1 MRRSF
6 VVLALLAMMIG
17 LRALQTQTSPP
28 GTDPLTLAAIGFV
41 VLAAFALAELGGHLG
56 LPKVTGYIVTG
67 VVLGPHALDILS
79 PQVVSDMRMFNDLA
93 LGLIATSAGVELDA
107 KAIGRRWRALSITT
121 GIKVAM
127 LPLTVG
133 AVFVGVQSVWAPMPL
148 DSPEA
153 TLGMA
158 AIFSAL
164 ALGTSPSI
172 SLAVLSETGAKG
184 PLSDL
189 TLSLAVL
196 KDVVVV
202 VCLAVATAVALTLLD
217 PTTGLD
223 ATVLLSVGVHLA
235 EELGLGLALAGLL
248 YLYIR
253 FVGAEM
259 LLFVAAMILVVTNVC
274 EWLHLQPLL
283 TFIMAGFIIRNFTPH
298 GHDLLHPLEVVALP
312 VFVVFFT
319 NAGAGVN
326 VPATLAILPFALLLC
341 TMRALTFYVAGR
353 VGAAAGGESPV
364 VQRVAW
370 MAYLPQAG
378 VTLGLVGIASLEVPT
393 LSTEIVE
400 LGMAVVAINLLAGP
414 VTLRLALDRA
424 GELPAAPAPADH
436 EAPAEPSSEPRELP
450 AVLEAPALR
459 ELLTRLHA
467 ALTEPW
473 AQWRERELR
482 PATERWHRGLC
493 TSVDPRAREHG
504 AAIVQRALERVVLE
518 DLRDRAAGLHEA
530 VARQLEQLRAL
541 PQTLM
546 VPLEVRNAR
555 PQPDDPWR
563 TRWLKHLASAGALL
577 RGRAGRRTRRVPV
590 RITARTVIEPAVA
603 RVAEESLRDWQR
615 FEVEC
620 LETLEQAALGTRG
633 LAEVPDELAARERLL
648 RDKIAANVDASL
660 WAAVRELAR
669 QLAVAGAAGERRPV
683 RYSDVE
689 RELAASRRRLDE
701 DAAGWP
707 ARRRAAVERLR
718 FTAESELVEHRV
730 RARLQ
735 QEVIEPLDAAF
746 ARAGE
751 LVVDQ
756 LRRLDALPHAATLVD
771 ADAWSRAEAQVR
783 AVLPKPVVKELRT
796 LATRVR
802 RATSGDVA
810 GVELRA
816 FMAEGEEQI
825 TVVASL
831 ASLARAARPAQADI
845 VVVDARMLE
854 EVQLAGRM
862 LPLMDECLSD
872 AAVAFSAVRDQM
884 QEVESLAEFGLEAAK
899 RSVSEGG
906 PATAVDEALE
916 RGHAML
922 QALQVGACQG
932 WQASRPRLLDA
943 ISGMAEQL
951 SELVTVTAGGEQG
964 HATTRVDRLTWLRMR
979 AERAVA
985 RAWATGLGI
994 VRTLRTGEVGQ
1005 AAEDLALRYRLRVG
1019 AQRLDAHAIR
1029 SFLDDQRAL
1038 RRTRLSGLPG
1048 SLFTTEPLRDPRLL
1062 VANREALTAIVRAER
1077 AWQAQPAAGNAVLVA
1092 GPTGTGKS
1100 STLGIAQLKL
1110 ATRRVITVRHPGDQG
1125 GPDALEG
1132 SGSSLR
1138 AALAR
1143 ALGVAE
1149 DDAIVQASLR
1159 SAPTTVVIDDL
1170 HRLFPP
1176 SDEGLAALEAFVAL
1190 VVGSQAHTFWLLSMA
1205 EESLA
1210 VWQGLVPLD
1219 EAFPCRIHLQ
1229 APEPAQLR
1237 EILEA
1242 RRELGGQRCE
1252 YPAPRGLG
1260 RGLGKLLRR
1269 SPQDVYVRRLAAASG
1284 GSLRRAL
1291 ALFRAHAEPEGE
1303 LLRLRPLASLSWRL
1317 PFVQQ
1322 LREEAQAILALLV
1335 RHVRLPARAIAPSL
1349 GLQEADVEVH
1359 LRFLVASG
1367 LVELA
1372 AGQYAITELVRDDV
1386 VLALREAGAIGGGAA

>member
-1 MRRSF
+1 MRRLF
-6 VVLALLAMMIG
+6 VVLALLVMMVG
-17 LRALQTQTSPP
+17 LRALQTQTSLP

-79 PQVVSDMRMFNDLA
+79 PQVVTDMRMFNDLA
-93 LGLIATSAGVELDA
+93 LGLIATSAGLELDA
-107 KAIGRRWRALSITT
+107 RALGRRWRALTVTT
-121 GIKVAM
+121 GIKVVL

-133 AVFVGVQSVWAPMPL
+133 LSFVAVQSAWAPLPL
-148 DSPEA
+148 PSEAA

-158 AIFSAL
+158 VIFSAL

-189 TLSLAVL
+189 TLGSAVL

-217 PTTGLD
+217 PSAGLD
-223 ATVLLSVGVHLA
+223 AAVLLNVAAHLGA
-235 EELGLGLALAGLL
+235 ERGLGVALAGLL
-248 YLYIR
+248 YLYMR

-259 LLFVAAMILVVTNVC
+259 LLFVAAMILVVTHVC
-274 EWLHLQPLL
+274 DVLELQPLL
-283 TFIMAGFIIRNFTPH
+283 TFIMGGFIIRNFTRH

-326 VPATLAILPFALLLC
+326 VPATLAILPFALLLSA
-341 TMRALTFYVAGR
+341 MRAITFYVAAR
-353 VGAAAGGESPV
+353 AGAAAGGESPV
-364 VQRVAW
+364 VQRMAW
-370 MAYLPQAG
+370 LAYLPQAG
-378 VTLGLVGIASLEVPT
+378 VTLGLVGIASVEVPN
-393 LSTEIVE
+393 LSKEIVD
-400 LGMAVVAINLLAGP
+400 LGMAIVAINLLVGP
-414 VTLRLALDRA
+414 ITLRLALDRA
-424 GELPAAPAPADH
+424 GELPTAATKAAD
-436 EAPAEPSSEPRELP
+436 AEPATEATAMPRALP
-450 AVLEAPALR
+450 PELEAPMLR

-467 ALTEPW
+467 VLAEPW
-473 AQWRERELR
+473 GRWREQELR
-482 PATERWHRGLC
+482 PAAGRWRRGLG
-493 TSVDPRAREHG
+493 TPADPRANEHG
-504 AAIVQRALERVVLE
+504 AAVVQRALERVVLE
-518 DLRDRAAGLHEA
+518 DLRDRAAGLHE
-530 VARQLEQLRAL
+530 VLARQLEQLRAL
-541 PQTLM
+541 PQSVV
-546 VPLEVRNAR
+546 VPLEPRNAR
-555 PQPDDPWR
+555 AQPSDPWG
-563 TRWLKHLASAGALL
+563 TRWRKRLAATSARL
-577 RGRAGRRTRRVPV
+577 RGQAGRRTRRVPV
-590 RITARTVIEPAVA
+590 RIAARTAIEPVMA
-603 RVAEESLRDWQR
+603 RVAEECLRDWQR

-620 LETLEQAALGTRG
+620 LEALERAALGTRAH
-633 LAEVPDELAARERLL
+633 AEVPGELEEREQLL
-648 RDKIAANVDASL
+648 VAKLDANVDATL

-669 QLAVAGAAGERRPV
+669 RLAVAGAPGEPTPA
-683 RYSDVE
+683 RYSQVE
-689 RELAASRRRLDE
+689 RELRASLRRLDE
-701 DAAGWP
+701 DALQWP

-735 QEVIEPLDAAF
+735 QEVIDPLDTAF

-751 LVVDQ
+751 LVADQ
-756 LRRLDALPHAATLVD
+756 LRRLDALPRAAALVD
-771 ADAWSRAEAQVR
+771 ADAWSRAEAHAR
-783 AVLPKPVVKELRT
+783 AVLPKPVVKELRALGT
-796 LATRVR
+796 KVR
-802 RATSGDVA
+802 RATSGDAV

-816 FMAEGEEQI
+816 FMAEGDEQI

-831 ASLARAARPAQADI
+831 ASLAQAVRPAQEDI
-845 VVVDARMLE
+845 VVVDARVLE

-884 QEVESLAEFGLEAAK
+884 QEVESLAEFGLEAAR
-899 RSVSEGG
+899 RSVDAGG
-906 PATAVDEALE
+906 PASALDEALE

-932 WQASRPRLLDA
+932 WHTVRPRLLEA
-943 ISGMAEQL
+943 LSGMAEQL
-951 SELVTVTAGGEQG
+951 SDLVTVTAGGEHG
-964 HATTRVDRLTWLRMR
+964 TSTTRVDRLTRLRR
-979 AERAVA
+979 
-985 RAWATGLGI
+985 RAWRAGTQALAALRRL
-994 VRTLRTGEVGQ
+994 VLTLRTGEMGQ

-1019 AQRLDAHAIR
+1019 QQRLDAHAIR
-1029 SFLDDQRAL
+1029 SYLDDQRAL

-1062 VANREALTAIVRAER
+1062 VANREALSAVVRAER
-1077 AWQAQPAAGNAVLVA
+1077 AWQAQPAAGNAALVV

-1110 ATRRVITVRHPGDQG
+1110 ATRRVITVRGQLEQGDPG
-1125 GPDALEG
+1125 AEG
-1132 SGSSLR
+1132 TSLR
-1138 AALAR
+1138 AALSR
-1143 ALGVAE
+1143 ALGVAD
-1149 DDAIVQASLR
+1149 DDASVQASLR
-1159 SAPTTVVIDDL
+1159 SSPTTVVIDDL
-1170 HRLFPP
+1170 QQFFPP
-1176 SDEGLAALEAFVAL
+1176 SDEGLAALAAFVAL
-1190 VVGSQAHTFWLLSMA
+1190 VVGTQAHTFWLLAMA

-1219 EAFPCRIHLQ
+1219 DAFPCRVHLQ

-1260 RGLGKLLRR
+1260 KLLRR
-1269 SPQDVYVRRLAAASG
+1269 SPQDAYVRRLAAASG

-1291 ALFRAHAEPEGE
+1291 ALWRAHAEPEGE

-1335 RHVRLPARAIAPSL
+1335 RHGRLPARTIAPAL
-1349 GLQEADVEVH
+1349 GIAEADVQVH

-1367 LVELA
+1367 LVELV
-1372 AGQYAITELVRDDV
+1372 AGQYVLAELVVDDV
-1386 VLALREAGAIGGGAA
+1386 VLALREAGAVGGGAA

>member
-1 MRRSF
+1 MRRLF

-17 LRALQTQTSPP
+17 LRALQAETSLP

-67 VVLGPHALDILS
+67 VVLGPHALNILS
-79 PQVVSDMRMFNDLA
+79 PEVVSDMRMFNDLA
-93 LGLIATSAGVELDA
+93 LGLIATSAGLALDA
-107 KAIGRRWRALSITT
+107 RAIGRRLRALSVTT
-121 GIKVAM
+121 GIKVAL
-127 LPLTVG
+127 LPFTVG
-133 AVFVGVQSVWAPMPL
+133 AVFVGVQSTWAPLPL
-148 DSPEA
+148 ESPEA

-158 AIFSAL
+158 AIFAAI

-189 TLSLAVL
+189 TLSTAVI

-202 VCLAVATAVALTLLD
+202 LCLAVATAMALTLLE
-217 PTTGLD
+217 PGAGLD
-223 ATVLLSVGVHLA
+223 STALLSVGEHLA
-235 EELGLGLALAGLL
+235 EELVLGAALAGLL
-248 YLYIR
+248 YLYVR

-259 LLFVAAMILVVTNVC
+259 LLFVAAMILVVTNVA
-274 EWLHLQPLL
+274 EWLDLQPLL
-283 TFIMAGFIIRNFTPH
+283 TFIMAGFIIRNFTPY
-298 GHDLLHPLEVVALP
+298 GHHFVHPLEVVALP
-312 VFVVFFT
+312 VFVLFFT
-319 NAGAGVN
+319 NAGAGVD
-326 VPATLAILPFALLLC
+326 VAATLAVLPFALLLC

-353 VGAAAGGESPV
+353 IGAAAGGESPV

-393 LSTEIVE
+393 LSTEIIE

-414 VTLRLALDRA
+414 IMLRLALDRA
-424 GELPAAPAPADH
+424 GELPASAAAD
-436 EAPAEPSSEPRELP
+436 EPEVAVEPSGEPRELP

-459 ELLTRLHA
+459 ELLTRLLA
-467 ALTEPW
+467 ALGEPW
-473 AQWRERELR
+473 TQWRERELR
-482 PATERWHRGLC
+482 PAVERWSRGLWGAAGEL
-493 TSVDPRAREHG
+493 RAQQHG
-504 AAIVQRALERVVLE
+504 AAVVERALERVVLE
-518 DLRDRAAGLHEA
+518 DLRDRAAGLHE
-530 VARQLEQLRAL
+530 VVTRQLEQLRAL
-541 PQTLM
+541 PQTM
-546 VPLEVRNAR
+546 VVPLEATNAHAR
-555 PQPDDPWR
+555 PGEPWR
-563 TRWLKHLASAGALL
+563 TRGLKQLASAGALL
-577 RGRAGRRTRRVPV
+577 RGRARRRTRRVPV
-590 RITARTVIEPAVA
+590 RITARTVVEPALA
-603 RVAEESLRDWQR
+603 RVAEESMRDWQR

-620 LETLEQAALGTRG
+620 LETLEQAALGTRDVASV
-633 LAEVPDELAARERLL
+633 AEELAARERLL
-648 RDKIAANVDASL
+648 LEKVAANVDASL

-669 QLAVAGAAGERRPV
+669 RVAVAGAVGAPRLP

-689 RELAASRRRLDE
+689 RELTASRRRLDE

-718 FTAESELVEHRV
+718 FTAQSELVEHRV

-735 QEVIEPLDAAF
+735 QEVVEPLDAAF
-746 ARAGE
+746 ARALE
-751 LVVDQ
+751 LVADQ
-756 LRRLDALPHAATLVD
+756 LRRLDALPRAAALGD
-771 ADAWSRAEAQVR
+771 ADAWSRAEAHAR
-783 AVLPKPVVKELRT
+783 AVLPKPVIKELRT

-802 RATSGDVA
+802 RATSGDAA

-816 FMAEGEEQI
+816 FMAEGDEEI

-854 EVQLAGRM
+854 EVQLAGRV
-862 LPLMDECLSD
+862 LPLMEECLSE

-884 QEVESLAEFGLEAAK
+884 HEVESLAEFGLEAAR
-899 RSVSEGG
+899 RSVDAGG
-906 PATAVDEALE
+906 PATALDEALE

-922 QALQVGACQG
+922 AALQVGACQG
-932 WQASRPRLLDA
+932 WQASRPRLLA
-943 ISGMAEQL
+943 AMSGMAAEL
-951 SELVTVTAGGEQG
+951 SELVTVTAGGEHG
-964 HATTRVDRLTWLRMR
+964 HASKRLGRVAWLRLR
-979 AERAVA
+979 AERAGA
-985 RAWATGLGI
+985 RAWVTLQGL
-994 VRTLRTGEVGQ
+994 VRALRTGEVGQ

-1048 SLFTTEPLRDPRLL
+1048 SLFTTEPLRDPRLF
-1062 VANREALTAIVRAER
+1062 VANREALTAVVRAER
-1077 AWQAQPAAGNAVLVA
+1077 VWQAQPATGNAVLVTGA
-1092 GPTGTGKS
+1092 CGTGKS

-1125 GPDALEG
+1125 GPEAVG
-1132 SGSSLR
+1132 SGESPLR
-1138 AALAR
+1138 AALAH

-1149 DDAIVQASLR
+1149 DDGAVQASLR

-1170 HRLFPP
+1170 HRLFRP

-1190 VVGSQAHTFWLLSMA
+1190 VVATQAHTFWLLAMA

-1219 EAFPCRIHLQ
+1219 EAFPCRIHLH
-1229 APEPAQLR
+1229 APEPAQLH

-1260 RGLGKLLRR
+1260 KLLRR
-1269 SPQDVYVRRLAAASG
+1269 SPADVYVRRLAAASG
-1284 GSLRRAL
+1284 GNPRRAL
-1291 ALFRAHAEPEGE
+1291 ALWGAHAEPEGE

-1322 LREEAQAILALLV
+1322 LREEAQAVLVLLV
-1335 RHVRLPARAIAPSL
+1335 RHARLPAHEIAPAL
-1349 GLQEADVEVH
+1349 GLHAAEVEVH

-1372 AGQYAITELVRDDV
+1372 GGQYAVTELVLDDV

>member
-1 MRRSF
+1 MRRLF
-6 VVLALLAMMIG
+6 VVLALLAMMVG
-17 LRALQTQTSPP
+17 LRALQAETSPP

-67 VVLGPHALDILS
+67 VVLGPHAVDILS
-79 PQVVSDMRMFNDLA
+79 SQVVADMRMFNDLA
-93 LGLIATSAGVELDA
+93 LGLIATSAGLELDA
-107 KAIGRRWRALSITT
+107 HAIGRRWRALSTT
-121 GIKVAM
+121 VGVKLVL
-127 LPLTVG
+127 LPLLVG
-133 AVFVGVQSVWAPMPL
+133 GAFVAVQSTWAPLPL

-164 ALGTSPSI
+164 AVGTSPSI

-189 TLSLAVL
+189 TLGLAVL

-217 PTTGLD
+217 PGAGLD
-223 ATVLLSVGVHLA
+223 AVVLMQVGVHLG
-235 EELGLGLALAGLL
+235 EELGLGVALAGLL
-248 YLYIR
+248 YLYVR

-274 EWLHLQPLL
+274 EALQLQPLL

-298 GHDLLHPLEVVALP
+298 GHDLLHPLELVALP

-319 NAGAGVN
+319 NAGASVN
-326 VPATLAILPFALLLC
+326 VAATLELLPFALLLC
-341 TMRALTFYVAGR
+341 SLRAVCFYVAGR
-353 VGAAAGGESPV
+353 VGATAGGESPV

-378 VTLGLVGIASLEVPT
+378 VTLGLVSIASVEVPS
-393 LSTEIVE
+393 LSKEIVN
-400 LGMAVVAINLLAGP
+400 LGMAIVALNLLVGP
-414 VTLRLALDRA
+414 VTLRWALDRA
-424 GELPAAPAPADH
+424 GELPAVAKH
-436 EAPAEPSSEPRELP
+436 AEGEISTAQVVAPRELP
-450 AVLEAPALR
+450 PELEPPVLR
-459 ELLTRLHA
+459 EQLGRLHEALA
-467 ALTEPW
+467 APW
-473 AQWRERELR
+473 ARWRAQELQ
-482 PATERWHRGLC
+482 PAAERWRRGLC
-493 TSVDPRAREHG
+493 APAESRAGEHG
-504 AAIVQRALERVVLE
+504 AVVVQRALERVVLE
-518 DLRDRAAGLHEA
+518 DLRDRGAGVHDVLA
-530 VARQLEQLRAL
+530 QQLERLREL
-541 PQTLM
+541 PTHMM
-546 VPLEVRNAR
+546 VPLESRNAR
-555 PQPDDPWR
+555 AQPADPWR
-563 TRWLKHLASAGALL
+563 VRWTKRLATMGARLS
-577 RGRAGRRTRRVPV
+577 RRASRRTRRVPV
-590 RITARTVIEPAVA
+590 RITARTVVEPAMA

-620 LETLEQAALGTRG
+620 LEALEHAALGTKLWADVR
-633 LAEVPDELAARERLL
+633 VELEERERLL
-648 RDKIAANVDASL
+648 LAKLAANVDASL

-669 QLAVAGAAGERRPV
+669 QLAVIGAPGEPSPA
-683 RYSDVE
+683 RYSAVE
-689 RELAASRRRLDE
+689 RELRASLRRLDE
-701 DAAGWP
+701 DATGWP

-746 ARAGE
+746 ARASE
-751 LVVDQ
+751 LVAEE
-756 LRRLDALPHAATLVD
+756 LRRLDAFPRAVTLEG
-771 ADAWSRAEAQVR
+771 AEAWSRAEAQVR
-783 AVLPKPVVKELRT
+783 GLLPKPVLKELRT

-802 RATSGDVA
+802 RATSSDAA

-831 ASLARAARPAQADI
+831 PSLALAARPAQADV
-845 VVVDARMLE
+845 VVVDARVLE

-872 AAVAFSAVRDQM
+872 AAAAFSAVRDQM
-884 QEVESLAEFGLEAAK
+884 HEVESLIEFGLDAAR
-899 RSVSEGG
+899 RSVDAGG
-906 PATAVDEALE
+906 SASQLDEALE

-922 QALQVGACQG
+922 GALQVGACQG
-932 WQASRPRLLDA
+932 WQASRPRLLEA

-951 SELVTVTAGGEQG
+951 SDLVTITAGGEHG
-964 HATTRVDRLTWLRMR
+964 HATARVDRFTRLRLR
-979 AERAVA
+979 AWRAGA
-985 RAWATGLGI
+985 RALARARGL
-994 VRTLRTGEVGQ
+994 VRTLRAGEVGQ

-1019 AQRLDAHAIR
+1019 QPRLDAHAIR
-1029 SFLDDQRAL
+1029 SFLDDQRTL

-1048 SLFTTEPLRDPRLL
+1048 SLFTTEPLRDPRLF
-1062 VANREALTAIVRAER
+1062 VANRDALTAIVRAER
-1077 AWQAQPAAGNAVLVA
+1077 AWQAQPTAGNAVLVI
-1092 GPTGTGKS
+1092 GSTGVGKS
-1100 STLGIAQLKL
+1100 STVGIAQLKL
-1110 ATRRVITVRHPGDQG
+1110 ATRRVVSVRPLDDRGEQDG
-1125 GPDALEG
+1125 E
-1132 SGSSLR
+1132 STSLP
-1138 AALAR
+1138 AAVAR
-1143 ALGVAE
+1143 ALGVAD
-1149 DDAIVQASLR
+1149 DDAVMQASLR
-1159 SAPTTVVIDDL
+1159 SAPTTVVVDDL
-1170 HRLFPP
+1170 QQFFPP
-1176 SDEGLAALEAFVAL
+1176 SDEGLVALEAFVAL
-1190 VVGSQAHTFWLLSMA
+1190 VVASQAHTFWLLTMA

-1219 EAFPCRIHLQ
+1219 EAFPCRVHLQ
-1229 APEPAQLR
+1229 APEATQVR

-1252 YPAPRGLG
+1252 YPVPRWLS
-1260 RGLGKLLRR
+1260 KLSRR
-1269 SPQDVYVRRLAAASG
+1269 SPQDAYVRRLTAASG

-1291 ALFRAHAEPEGE
+1291 ALWRAHAEPDGE

-1335 RHVRLPARAIAPSL
+1335 RHARLARQDIAPAL
-1349 GLQEADVEVH
+1349 GVSEDDVEVH

-1367 LVELA
+1367 LVELVD
-1372 AGQYAITELVRDDV
+1372 GRYTITELVLDDV
-1386 VLALREAGAIGGGAA
+1386 VFALREVGAIGGGAA

>member
-1 MRRSF
+1 MRRLF
-6 VVLALLAMMIG
+6 VVIALLAMMVG
-17 LRALQTQTSPP
+17 LRALQTQTSLP

-67 VVLGPHALDILS
+67 VVLGPHAIDILS
-79 PQVVSDMRMFNDLA
+79 SQVVTDMRMFNDLA
-93 LGLIATSAGVELDA
+93 LGLIATSAGLELDA
-107 KAIGRRWRALSITT
+107 RAIGRRWRALSATV
-121 GIKVAM
+121 GVKVAL
-127 LPLTVG
+127 LPLLVG
-133 AVFVGVQSVWAPMPL
+133 GSFMVVQSTWAPLPL
-148 DSPEA
+148 PTTEA

-164 ALGTSPSI
+164 AVGTSPAI

-189 TLSLAVL
+189 TLGLAVL

-217 PTTGLD
+217 PGAGLD
-223 ATVLLSVGVHLA
+223 VGVLVGVAVHLGQ
-235 EELGLGLALAGLL
+235 ELGLGVALAGLL
-248 YLYIR
+248 YLYMR

-259 LLFVAAMILVVTNVC
+259 LLFVAAMILVVTHVC
-274 EWLHLQPLL
+274 DLLHLQPLL
-283 TFIMAGFIIRNFTPH
+283 TFIMGGFIVRNFTRH
-298 GHDLLHPLEVVALP
+298 GHDLLHPLELVALP

-319 NAGAGVN
+319 NAGASIN
-326 VPATLAILPFALLLC
+326 VTATLELLPFALLLC
-341 TMRALTFYVAGR
+341 SMRAISFYVAGR
-353 VGAAAGGESPV
+353 VGAAAGGETRV
-364 VQRVAW
+364 VQGVAW

-378 VTLGLVGIASLEVPT
+378 VTLGLVGIASLEVPS
-393 LSTEIVE
+393 LGKEIVD

-414 VTLRLALDRA
+414 ITLRLALDRA
-424 GELPAAPAPADH
+424 GELPAGSATPADAAC
-436 EAPAEPSSEPRELP
+436 EDADAAGARELP
-450 AVLEAPALR
+450 AELEPAALR
-459 ELLTRLHA
+459 ELLGRLLG
-467 ALTEPW
+467 ALEEPW
-473 AQWRERELR
+473 ARWREDELE
-482 PATERWHRGLC
+482 PATTRWRRGLM
-493 TSVDPRAREHG
+493 TPSDTRVDEHG
-504 AAIVQRALERVVLE
+504 AAVVQRTLERVALE
-518 DLRDRAAGLHEA
+518 DLRDRAAGLRTA
-530 VARQLEQLRAL
+530 VGRQLEQLAGL
-541 PQTLM
+541 PQTMM
-546 VPLEVRNAR
+546 VPLEPRNAR
-555 PQPDDPWR
+555 AQASDPWR
-563 TRWLKHLASAGALL
+563 TRWLKRTAAIGALL

-590 RITARTVIEPAVA
+590 RITARTTLEPAMA
-603 RVAEESLRDWQR
+603 RVAEECLRDWQR

-620 LETLEQAALGTRG
+620 LEALEHAALGTKDPADVP
-633 LAEVPDELAARERLL
+633 AELEERERLL
-648 RDKIAANVDASL
+648 VAKLAANVDATL
-660 WAAVRELAR
+660 WAALRELAR
-669 QLAVAGAAGERRPV
+669 RLAVVGAPGEPSPP
-683 RYSDVE
+683 RYSAVE
-689 RELAASRRRLDE
+689 RELRASQRRLEE
-701 DAAGWP
+701 DAVGWP

-746 ARAGE
+746 ARAAE
-751 LVVDQ
+751 LVTDQ
-756 LRRLDALPHAATLVD
+756 LRRLDALPRAAALVD
-771 ADAWSRAEAQVR
+771 ADAWSRAEAQAR

-802 RATSGDVA
+802 RATSGDAA

-831 ASLARAARPAQADI
+831 SQLAQAARPAMADV
-845 VVVDARMLE
+845 VVVDARVLE

-884 QEVESLAEFGLEAAK
+884 HEVESLAEFGLEAAR
-899 RSVSEGG
+899 RSVEGGG
-906 PATAVDEALE
+906 PATALDEALD

-922 QALQVGACQG
+922 EALQVGACQG
-932 WQASRPRLLDA
+932 WQAARPRLLEA
-943 ISGMAEQL
+943 IAGMAEQL
-951 SELVTVTAGGEQG
+951 SDLVTATAGGEHG
-964 HATTRVDRLTWLRMR
+964 SATARVDRLTRLRMR
-979 AERAVA
+979 AWRLGTRALAAA
-985 RAWATGLGI
+985 RSLLL
-994 VRTLRTGEVGQ
+994 TLRTGEMGQ

-1019 AQRLDAHAIR
+1019 QQRLDAHAIR
-1029 SFLDDQRAL
+1029 SYLDDQRTL

-1062 VANREALTAIVRAER
+1062 VANREALGTIVRAER
-1077 AWQAQPAAGNAVLVA
+1077 AWQAEPAAGNAVLVV

-1100 STLGIAQLKL
+1100 STIGIAQLKL
-1110 ATRRVITVRHPGDQG
+1110 ATRRVISVRHQPDQAEQE
-1125 GPDALEG
+1125 DHAQTEG
-1132 SGSSLR
+1132 ASLR
-1138 AALAR
+1138 AALSR

-1149 DDAIVQASLR
+1149 DDAAVQASLR
-1159 SAPTTVVIDDL
+1159 SAPTTVVVDDL
-1170 HRLFPP
+1170 HQFFPP
-1176 SDEGLAALEAFVAL
+1176 SDAGLCALEAFVAL
-1190 VVGSQAHTFWLLSMA
+1190 VVTTQAHTFWLLAMA

-1219 EAFPCRIHLQ
+1219 DAFPCRIHLQ

-1252 YPAPRGLG
+1252 YPAPRGV
-1260 RGLGKLLRR
+1260 GKLLRR
-1269 SPQDVYVRRLAAASG
+1269 SPQDAYVRRLAAASS

-1291 ALFRAHAEPEGE
+1291 ALWRAHADPEGE

-1322 LREEAQAILALLV
+1322 LREECQAILALLV
-1335 RHVRLPARAIAPSL
+1335 RHVRLPGRTIAPAL
-1349 GLQEADVEVH
+1349 GMSEADVEVH

-1367 LVELA
+1367 LVERT
-1372 AGQYAITELVRDDV
+1372 AGHYAIVELVLDDL
-1386 VLALREAGAIGGGAA
+1386 VLALREAGAIGGSTP